1 MSSEIANKCLAELI
15 GTCWLTLGGCG
26 TAVIAASFPLVGV
39 GLLATILGGADGGVL
54 YHWLSEE
61 PSAQVTRPQA

>member
-1 MSSEIANKCLAELI
+1 MLAD
-15 GTCWLTLGGCG
+15 LGGCG